1 VDPGL
6 DVEKLAKK
14 VRSCSLIQEKKRKAF
29 VLDAMT
35 KNGADWEKLK
45 RRKVSVFS
53 HMAGPVGAEA
63 YASLFEVYAKCKTV
77 DEKDGISD
85 DLLVA
90 LLPGPP
96 PDEPTDMNLIEAVRE
111 FKALAPKHTKPKC
124 GKVEATHADCMRRLR
139 FKNNQFSGQ
148 SQDNIVFTCERK
160 VLNVSPMK
168 FLENGSIVYN
178 KWPVPA
184 IPFEQLLR
192 SSKEVYEKM
201 SPVGAEQDAMKLE
214 DEFEVE
220 ALPDE
225 LELGALV
232 IPFPRE
238 MSHKLSQELIN
249 VFQID
254 ILIDLFPGSGEKM
267 KAILLSNVRGVCC
280 CRTQAHKK
288 FIVENLLSFV
298 KLHRLCATRQVPKPL
313 ACCMFEK
320 RAACSP
326 QPQTVVIPSGLL
338 PAALSTSKQV
348 LPDVVDVTSDVKPSP
363 FLSKAALPSPLSLAA
378 FGAGKL

>member
-1 VDPGL
+1 VDAGT

-14 VRSCSLIQEKKRKAF
+14 VKACSLVQEKKRKAF

-35 KNGADWEKLK
+35 KNVVDWDRLK

-53 HMAGPVGAEA
+53 HMAGSVGPET
-63 YASLFEVYAKCKTV
+63 YASLFEVYAKCKTI

-85 DLLVA
+85 DILVA

-96 PDEPTDMNLIEAVRE
+96 PDEPVDANLVECVRE
-111 FKALAPKHTKPKC
+111 MKALSPKHQKPKC
-124 GKVEATHADCMRRLR
+124 GKAEAIQADVMRRLR
-139 FKNNQFSGQ
+139 FKNYFNGQ
-148 SQDNIVFTCERK
+148 NQDNMVFTCERK
-160 VLNVSPMK
+160 VTQVTPMK

-184 IPFEQLLR
+184 IPFEQLPR
-192 SSKEVYEKM
+192 SSKEVYDKI
-201 SPVGAEQDAMKLE
+201 SPAVDQQDAMKLD

-225 LELGALV
+225 LELGSLV

-249 VFQID
+249 VFQVD

-267 KAILLSNVRGVCC
+267 KAILLSNVLQNAG
-280 CRTQAHKK
+280 
-288 FIVENLLSFV
+288 
-298 KLHRLCATRQVPKPL
+298 
-313 ACCMFEK
+313 
-320 RAACSP
+320 P
-326 QPQTVVIPSGLL
+326 QKVHCG
-338 PAALSTSKQV
+338 
-348 LPDVVDVTSDVKPSP
+348 
-363 FLSKAALPSPLSLAA
+363 
-378 FGAGKL
+378 